1 MSDDDSSMGSVFSDD
16 GSSDF
21 MPDEA
26 PVRIISS
33 TLRNGFC

>member
-1 MSDDDSSMGSVFSDD
+1 MSDDDSLMGSAFSDD

-26 PVRIISS
+26 PVCINV
-33 TLRNGFC
+33 LNAPQ